1 MEQRALVIL
10 FTGNE
15 VQDGTM
21 AKICQII
28 SQSAFSHPEDV
39 RMYTFDEDNLAKLLA
54 KNIMHDHSKK
64 PTKVRNV
71 ESAVAMLS
79 KEFPIGNNVALT
91 VHLGRAIPEIYGRIK
106 YGKAIQ
112 HDVDTVEN
120 IKLILKDNTDTFD
133 IIKSLGGNQETVKV
147 IRKIF
152 NTYFDEKGNVR

>member
-1 MEQRALVIL
+1 MEQRAVVIL

-15 VQDGTM
+15 VQEGTL

-39 RMYTFDEDNLAKLLA
+39 QISTFDEDDLAKLLA
-54 KNIMHDHSKK
+54 KSIVHNHSKK
-64 PTKVRNV
+64 PTTAKNT
-71 ESAVAMLS
+71 ESAVTMLS

-91 VHLGRAIPEIYGRIK
+91 IHLGRAIPEIYGRIK

-120 IKLILKDNTDTFD
+120 IKLILKDDANTFN
-133 IIKSLGGNQETVKV
+133 IIKSLGGNQETIKV

>member
-64 PTKVRNV
+64 PTKVKNV
-71 ESAVAMLS
+71 ESAVTMLS

-120 IKLILKDNTDTFD
+120 IKLILKDNTDTFN
-133 IIKSLGGNQETVKV
+133 IIKSLGGNQETIKV